1 MAARV
6 NALACCVAE
15 ENANRESEQQPPNVV
30 ADHEGRVAK
39 EITHYISPVSE
50 LFDHV
55 DINAAVFG

>member
-1 MAARV
+1 VAARI
-6 NALACCVAE
+6 NALACCVAK
-15 ENANRESEQQPPNVV
+15 ENADRESEQQPPDVV

-39 EITHYISPVSE
+39 EITHYNSPVTE